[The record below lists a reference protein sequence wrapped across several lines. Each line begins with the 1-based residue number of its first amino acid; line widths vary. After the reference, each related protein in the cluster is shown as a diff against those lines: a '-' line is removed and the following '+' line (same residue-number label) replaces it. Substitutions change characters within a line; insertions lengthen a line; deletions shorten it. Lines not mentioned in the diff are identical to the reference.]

1 MRIIQGILLL
11 LFLGAILIF
20 AVQNNTQQ
28 VQLSFLRWK
37 SIPTTLPVLSGV
49 LYLLGMVTGWTVV
62 AFVRGS
68 LRKIAERP
76 RTEGHA

>member
-11 LFLGAILIF
+11 VFLGAILIF
-20 AVQNNTQQ
+20 ALSNNQV
-28 VQLSFLRWK
+28 VQLRFLQWS
-37 SIPTTLPVLSGV
+37 SIPTTISVLSAV
-49 LYLLGMVTGWTVV
+49 VYLLGMLSGWTVV

-76 RTEGHA
+76 RHEERA